1 MNAAV
6 KCHRAERW
14 APKNVSVSS
23 STHSA
28 DLTLLARPK
37 VKMMAKRQC
46 LEWSQDTKA
55 ATIAQLKTEE
65 KDSRATVESG
75 QKID

>member
-1 MNAAV
+1 MLLPNAIEQ
-6 KCHRAERW
+6 KGGLLRM
-14 APKNVSVSS
+14 SVCPHPP
-23 STHSA
+23 HSA

-37 VKMMAKRQC
+37 VKMMAKGQC